1 MIKKAILLITLLIT
15 ISTGTAYAQSL
26 SNTFFITETLPPYNY
41 AENGTL
47 KGISVSILKEA
58 LNAVGI
64 QLSKYNIVLY
74 PWARG
79 FKTTLATPNT
89 CLFST
94 ARNEAREN
102 QFKWAGPMLNATQI
116 FISLS
121 DTKTANNIEEL
132 KNHMVSTH
140 RQGIGHYILKEKN
153 FSKEN
158 IDLSSSTRT
167 LFEKLRRK
175 RVKFI
180 LENEYVISH
189 YINGIDINW
198 SALKKHH
205 VVDIGELYFAFN
217 KDTEDHVVAKL
228 QKGIDIIRKN
238 GTLAKILSTMPE
250 E

>member
-1 MIKKAILLITLLIT
+1 MIKKAILLITLLIAL
-15 ISTGTAYAQSL
+15 SAGTAHAQSL
-26 SNTFFITETLPPYNY
+26 RNTFFITETLPPYNY
-41 AENGTL
+41 AKNGTL

-58 LNAVGI
+58 LNAVGV
-64 QLSKYNIVLY
+64 QLSKKNIALY

-79 FKTTLATPNT
+79 FKTTLKTPNT

-102 QFKWAGPMLNATQI
+102 QFKWAGPMTNATQT
-116 FISLS
+116 FVSLNS
-121 DTKTANNIEEL
+121 TETTNNIAEI
-132 KNHMVSTH
+132 KKHRVSTH
-140 RQGIGHYILKEKN
+140 RQGIGHYILKEN
-153 FSKEN
+153 GFSESN
-158 IDLSSSTRT
+158 IDLSPSTRAM
-167 LFEKLRRK
+167 FEKLRRK

-189 YINGIDINW
+189 YINEIDMDW
-198 SALKKHH
+198 SALKKHY